1 MKFLFCNKP
10 WLMVGDLYMRSS
22 KLSIRNVSVMNGID
36 MSSPFA
42 RENTMSSEDAE
53 RDMVLK
59 AQQFAMKEL
68 MDSCPAKT
76 VIGGVLGF
84 GMGGL
89 LLMRCALLL

>member
-1 MKFLFCNKP
+1 
-10 WLMVGDLYMRSS
+10 
-22 KLSIRNVSVMNGID
+22 
-36 MSSPFA
+36 
-42 RENTMSSEDAE
+42 MSSEDAE

-89 LLMRCALLL
+89 LLMQCALLL